1 MAQTQIPF
9 GHPLA
14 RKVFGAAVFA
24 EVTRMN
30 TFGTGR
36 LVGPAPQMGETG
48 SKLEQPDKAQTNSG
62 FPIIRVT
69 DLSKGRGDTVSV
81 DMFNI
86 VQGKPVMGD
95 TKLSGKMMAL
105 NSSSQDLKINQIRGG
120 VDPGGRMAQQRTV
133 HNLRTVGMRNLAG
146 WYSRFADQW
155 RIVHLSGDR
164 GSMNTTDWVI
174 PLATDPDFETIMVNQ
189 VDPPTYNR
197 HFYAGDAT
205 NLEDLDSADILTL
218 DDIDRLRAAIDE
230 ADVPLQPVMLPDDPN
245 GWDEPLYVL
254 LVSTRQWHYLQ
265 TRTGEKAW
273 RTFLSNAMQR
283 GSSNPL
289 FKGNPGMWN
298 SILVKKT
305 QRVCRFNEADVVT
318 VATSAAVFATETKTI
333 PAFGGTAANNNVDRA
348 VLLGAQGLAEVYGRH
363 MRSGT
368 HFNWHEE
375 ETDHGNTVEAS
386 IAAMGG
392 CQKLR
397 FRDSAGYDTD
407 YGVMVLDSYAPDPR
421 YVRIA

>member
-1 MAQTQIPF
+1 MSQTQIPF

-36 LVGPAPQMGETG
+36 LVGPAPQMGETA
-48 SKLEQPDKAQTNSG
+48 SKLEQVDKAQTSEG
-62 FPIIRVT
+62 YPIIRVT

-95 TKLSGKMMAL
+95 KKLAGRMMSL
-105 NSSSQDLKINQIRGG
+105 TSSSQDIKINQIRGG

-155 RIVHLSGDR
+155 RMVHLSGAR
-164 GSMNTTDWVI
+164 GSMNTSDWVI
-174 PLATDPDFETIMVNQ
+174 PLETDPDYAEIMVNQ

-205 NLEDLDSADILTL
+205 DIESLDAADILTL

-230 ADVPLQPVMLPDDPN
+230 ADIPLQPIMLEDDPQAY
-245 GWDEPLYVL
+245 DEPLYCL
-254 LVSTRQWHYLQ
+254 YVSSRQWHYLQ
-265 TRTGEKAW
+265 NRTGEKAW

-305 QRVCRFNEADVVT
+305 QRVVRFNEGDTVT
-318 VATSAAVFATETKTI
+318 VAQNAPVFATETKTVQ
-333 PAFGGTAANNNVDRA
+333 AFGGTAAWNAVDRA
-348 VLLGAQGLAEVYGRH
+348 LLMGAQGLAEVYGRH

-368 HFNWHEE
+368 HFTWHEE

-386 IAAMGG
+386 VAAMGG

-397 FRDSAGYDTD
+397 FRDSAGWDTD
-407 YGVMVLDSYAPDPR
+407 YGVMALDSYAPDPR
-421 YVRIA
+421 YVNIA